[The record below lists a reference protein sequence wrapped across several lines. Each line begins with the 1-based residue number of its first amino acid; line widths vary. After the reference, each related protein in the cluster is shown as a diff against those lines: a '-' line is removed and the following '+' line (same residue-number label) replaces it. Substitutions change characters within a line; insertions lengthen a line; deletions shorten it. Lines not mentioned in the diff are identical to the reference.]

1 MQQIG
6 KITGAHGVH
15 GEISFIHQL
24 QTKTRFNQ
32 WDCLMVELNPG
43 SFIPFFIESIKSIAD
58 DECICKLEEIHSRE
72 EAKVLGGKNIYA
84 SPNYN
89 IQLKVE
95 NNLSKYK
102 GYIIYSNEQKIG
114 EVIDTVEGNMNDM
127 FLVDYQ
133 GKEILLPAQKE
144 LMLTI
149 NTNNKTIDMHIPEGL
164 LDL

>member
-24 QTKTRFNQ
+24 NPKSRFNQ

-58 DECICKLEEIHSRE
+58 DECICKLEEIHNRE

-95 NNLSKYK
+95 NKLSKYK
-102 GYIIYSNEQKIG
+102 GYIVFENEIMIG
-114 EVIDTVEGNMNDM
+114 EIIDTVEGNMNDM
-127 FLVDYQ
+127 FLVVYQ
-133 GKEILLPAQKE
+133 GKEILLPAQKN
-144 LMLTI
+144 LMLNI
-149 NTNNKTIDMHIPEGL
+149 NTTNKTIQLHIPEGL